1 MGAQA
6 RALRHRAH
14 RPWPV
19 PQWPWLQGQTW
30 RDLLFAH
37 WSLPAERLGGVVPAA
52 LELDTYEDRAWIAI
66 TPFEVTGLRLH
77 GLPPPPVLSR
87 FEETNVRTY
96 VTVGGRPGVYFF
108 SLDAAST
115 PAVLAARIT
124 YRLPYFRARMAI
136 ERIRGEIRYA
146 TTRSDGAASLRVRY
160 RAVGEP
166 FHARPGTLEH
176 FLTERYCLY
185 TVSLGRVWRA
195 EIHHAPWT
203 LQRADAAIAENT
215 MTVPAGIDLPPED
228 PVLHYAAR
236 QDVVIWPLCLAGP
249 AA

>member
-1 MGAQA
+1 
-6 RALRHRAH
+6 
-14 RPWPV
+14 PV

-96 VTVGGRPGVYFF
+96 VTV
-108 SLDAAST
+108 
-115 PAVLAARIT
+115 
-124 YRLPYFRARMAI
+124 
-136 ERIRGEIRYA
+136 
-146 TTRSDGAASLRVRY
+146 
-160 RAVGEP
+160 
-166 FHARPGTLEH
+166 
-176 FLTERYCLY
+176 
-185 TVSLGRVWRA
+185 SLGRVWRA